1 MYSFTEENYLKA
13 ILFLTLENEK
23 GASTN
28 AIASRLE
35 TKAASVSDM
44 LRRLSEKDLLIYRKY
59 QGVRLTDKGRNVA
72 VRILRKHRLW
82 EVFLVEKLS
91 FGWEEVHDVAE
102 QLEHIQSSKLTD
114 QLEAF
119 LGYPEFDP
127 HGDPIPDRD
136 GQLPQRSE
144 LLLSDCSPDQHLLV
158 RGVKDS
164 GREFLEYLEKLNIG
178 LGTKLEVITLEV
190 FDGSMQVIKDG
201 KQKIMLSQ
209 QVCNNLY
216 VKHI

>member
-13 ILFLTLENEK
+13 ILFLTLENDK

-28 AIASRLE
+28 AIASRLA

-44 LRRLSEKDLLIYRKY
+44 LRRLSEKELIIYRKY
-59 QGVRLTDKGRNVA
+59 QGVRLTEEGRGVA
-72 VRILRKHRLW
+72 MRILRKHRLW
-82 EVFLVEKLS
+82 EVFLVEKLG
-91 FGWEEVHDVAE
+91 FGWEEVHEVAE
-102 QLEHIQSSKLTD
+102 QLEHIQSTKLTD

-127 HGDPIPDRD
+127 HGDPIPDKE
-136 GQLPQRSE
+136 GQLPERSE
-144 LLLSDCSPDQHLLV
+144 LLLSECKAGATYLV

-164 GREFLEYLEKLNIG
+164 SREFLQYLEKLSIG
-178 LGTKLEVITLEV
+178 LGTKLHLESIEA
-190 FDGSMQVIKDG
+190 FDGSMLVSIDRDNQ
-201 KQKIMLSQ
+201 QMLSQ

-216 VKHI
+216 VKRI